1 MNIWDI
7 LIVAALVVA
16 VIAAFLYIRKHGGSC
31 EGGCSGCEGCAK
43 AESCKQKK

>member
-31 EGGCSGCEGCAK
+31 EGGCDGCARSD
-43 AESCKQKK
+43 SCKQKK